1 MLLKRAGSTPSM
13 SLSTSPS
20 FSLSFSL
27 SLSLLQFN
35 ALVALWLASVVNIS
49 FYQSIANLTSYH
61 GVAAGVFLIATAV
74 MIFAYY
80 FFALQLISWRMSAKW
95 VASILII
102 ISAMGNYF
110 VSELGVDINQG
121 QILNMMQTDLHEI
134 LDLVCWQAAEFTLV
148 TIIFPLLVIWR
159 ISLKKDSFKK
169 VLLHKLL
176 ASIGALLV
184 IAALAFVYY
193 GQYAPIFREHRN
205 LKEKLNPN
213 NTISGLIGYAKRHA
227 KTIDKPLV
235 VYGTDATMVQK
246 TNESP
251 RIMVL
256 VVGETARG
264 ESFSLN
270 GYAKDTNAELEAL
283 LKNKEAILNFSNASS
298 CGTETA
304 VSLPCMFSGMTR
316 KNYDDTLA
324 SHREGLLD
332 VAKYAGYQVTW
343 IENNSGCKKT
353 CDRVNSFVLPP
364 EIKKTLCKDD
374 ECLDDVLLLS
384 LKTYLTGL
392 SKQPNPKNQLI
403 VLHQMGSHGPA
414 YYKRYP
420 DQFKKFTPTCDTNAI
435 QNCSHDALVNSYDN
449 TIAYTDHILTS
460 VIGQLKQQTGYQTAM
475 WYLSDHG
482 ESTGEHGLYL
492 HGAPYMMAPSQ
503 QTHIPMV
510 LWFSPQWQQQS
521 PQLVPCLNKQL
532 TFPRGQ
538 DNLFHSLLPIL
549 GIHSKVINPELDMQ
563 TLCSPQGSI

>member
-1 MLLKRAGSTPSM
+1 MPDEVMLLKRVGSIPSIA
-13 SLSTSPS
+13 
-20 FSLSFSL
+20 
-27 SLSLLQFN
+27 LSLLQFN

-49 FYQSIANLTSYH
+49 FYQAVASFTSYQ
-61 GVAAGVFLIATAV
+61 GMAAGVFLLATAL

-80 FFALQLISWRMSAKW
+80 FFALQLLSWRISAKW
-95 VASILII
+95 VASVLII
-102 ISAMGNYF
+102 ISAMGSYF

-121 QILNMMQTDLHEI
+121 QILNMMQTDPREI
-134 LDLVCWQAAEFTLV
+134 LDLMSWRAGQLAIL
-148 TIIFPLLVIWR
+148 TIVLPLLVIWR
-159 ISLKKDSFKK
+159 IQLKKDSFKK
-169 VLLHKLL
+169 VLLHKVL
-176 ASIGALLV
+176 ASIGALVV

-193 GQYAPIFREHRN
+193 GQFAPIFREHRN

-213 NTISGLIGYAKRHA
+213 NTISGLIGYTKRHV

-246 TNESP
+246 ANEPP

-256 VVGETARG
+256 VVGETARA

-364 EIKKTLCKDD
+364 ELKKSLCKDD
-374 ECLDDVLLLS
+374 ECFDDVLLVS
-384 LKTYLTGL
+384 LKTYLAQLKT
-392 SKQPNPKNQLI
+392 QPNPKNQLI

-435 QNCSHDALVNSYDN
+435 QNCSPEALENSYAN
-449 TIAYTDHILTS
+449 TIAYTDHILAS
-460 VIGQLKQQTGYQTAM
+460 VIGQLKQQKDYQTAM
-475 WYLSDHG
+475 WYVSDHG

-503 QTHIPMV
+503 QTHIPMI
-510 LWFSPQWQQQS
+510 LWFSQQWQQQA

-532 TFPRGQ
+532 TLPRGH
-538 DNLFHSLLPIL
+538 DNLFHTLLSVLNINT
-549 GIHSKVINPELDMQ
+549 SVIDPELDMQ
-563 TLCSPQGSI
+563 TLCNAQSST

>member
-1 MLLKRAGSTPSM
+1 MRLKRAWAIPSV
-13 SLSTSPS
+13 T
-20 FSLSFSL
+20 
-27 SLSLLQFN
+27 LSLLQFN

-49 FYQSIANLTSYH
+49 FYQAVASFTSYQ
-61 GVAAGVFLIATAV
+61 GVAAGIFLIATGL
-74 MIFAYY
+74 MIVAYY
-80 FFALQLISWRMSAKW
+80 FFILQLLSWRFTAKW

-102 ISAMGNYF
+102 ISAMGSYF

-134 LDLVCWQAAEFTLV
+134 LDLVSWRAGQLTLL
-148 TIIFPLLVIWR
+148 TIVLPLLVIWR
-159 ISLKKDSFKK
+159 IQLKKDSFKK

-176 ASIGALLV
+176 ASIGALVV

-193 GQYAPIFREHRN
+193 GQFAPIFREHRN

-213 NTISGLIGYAKRHA
+213 NTISGLIGYSKRNF
-227 KTIDKPLV
+227 KLKEQPLV
-235 VYGTDATMVQK
+235 AYGTDGIMIKEDTAQ
-246 TNESP
+246 P

-316 KNYDDTLA
+316 ENYDQGLA
-324 SHREGLLD
+324 KHREGLLD
-332 VAKYAGYQVTW
+332 IAKRAGYQVTW
-343 IENNSGCKKT
+343 IDNNSGCKKT

-364 EIKKTLCKDD
+364 ELKQSLCKDN

-384 LKTYLTGL
+384 LKTYLSQLNT
-392 SKQPNPKNQLI
+392 QPKPKNQLI

-435 QNCSHDALVNSYDN
+435 QNCSHEALVNSYDN
-449 TIAYTDHILTS
+449 TIVYTDHILAD
-460 VIGQLKQQTGYQTAM
+460 VIEQLKQQTGYQTAM

-492 HGAPYMMAPSQ
+492 HGAPYMIAPSQ
-503 QTHIPMV
+503 QTHIPMI
-510 LWFSPQWQQQS
+510 LWFSEQWQQQA
-521 PQLVPCLNKQL
+521 PQLVPCLNTQL
-532 TFPRGQ
+532 TLARGH
-538 DNLFHSLLPIL
+538 DYLFHSLLSVL
-549 GIHSKVINPELDMQ
+549 GVQSKVIDPQLDMQ
-563 TLCSPQGSI
+563 ALCHSQTSTSVPLS